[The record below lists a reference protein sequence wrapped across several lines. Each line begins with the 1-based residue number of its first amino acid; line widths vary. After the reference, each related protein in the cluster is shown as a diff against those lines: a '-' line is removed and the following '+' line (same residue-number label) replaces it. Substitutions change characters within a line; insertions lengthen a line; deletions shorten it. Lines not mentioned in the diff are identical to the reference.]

1 MDLDSIYLVFHGLQF
16 LTFDENFKIL
26 IPFALVFIPLFLSLF
41 TALPIILIGQYLKL
55 NFISL
60 LLFSATLSFSDYLR
74 AKILT
79 GFPWNLWA
87 YSTSSASEILQII
100 NFIGLYT
107 YNLFV
112 ITISLYQFFFFKIT
126 Q

>member
-1 MDLDSIYLVFHGLQF
+1 M
-16 LTFDENFKIL
+16 
-26 IPFALVFIPLFLSLF
+26 FIPLFLSLF
-41 TALPIILIGQYLKL
+41 IAIPIILIGQYLKL

-60 LLFSATLSFSDYLR
+60 LLFSATLSISDYLR

-112 ITISLYQFFFFKIT
+112 ITIFTIPIILFLKLPK
-126 Q
+126 